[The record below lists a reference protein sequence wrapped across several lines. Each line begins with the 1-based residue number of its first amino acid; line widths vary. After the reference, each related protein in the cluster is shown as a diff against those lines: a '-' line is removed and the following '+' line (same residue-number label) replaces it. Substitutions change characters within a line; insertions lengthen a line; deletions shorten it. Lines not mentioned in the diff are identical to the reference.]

1 MKAYILAYAALS
13 LPKLSPERNHYY
25 FLLFSD
31 IHGDAKM
38 LKQLYQNAKA
48 EDADFYVNLGD
59 MLSSLNGPSTFF
71 NGFLDMETEL
81 FAREKPLVLV
91 RGNHELRRFFADGY
105 FDYMRHPTP
114 KTYYAFS
121 HGPVFYIIL
130 DGATDGTGMD
140 GLIDTRDFFAEQRA
154 WLNEVA
160 TSEAFRSSKFRI
172 VLAHFPIWN
181 ENANETKIMLSLTDG
196 ILDGNTSESRIHLYL
211 GGHLHR
217 FFRILPG
224 GKQKSL
230 DADFSESTIPKVP
243 YTVIANDGPGDNE
256 IDGSV
261 ISVEV
266 TSENL
271 TVKTLDKMGK
281 VLDAVKID
289 QDGNTEIL

>member
-1 MKAYILAYAALS
+1 
-13 LPKLSPERNHYY
+13 
-25 FLLFSD
+25 
-31 IHGDAKM
+31 
-38 LKQLYQNAKA
+38 
-48 EDADFYVNLGD
+48 
-59 MLSSLNGPSTFF
+59 
-71 NGFLDMETEL
+71 
-81 FAREKPLVLV
+81 
-91 RGNHELRRFFADGY
+91 
-105 FDYMRHPTP
+105 
-114 KTYYAFS
+114 
-121 HGPVFYIIL
+121 
-130 DGATDGTGMD
+130 MD

-154 WLNEVA
+154 WLLNEVA

-196 ILDGNTSESRIHLYL
+196 ILDGNTSETRIHLYL

-243 YTVIANDGPGDNE
+243 CTVIANDGPGDNE

-281 VLDAVKID
+281 VLDAVKIAP
-289 QDGNTEIL
+289 DGNTEIL